1 MDISSQAAPCQ
12 EASGI
17 SLAAHRHQE
26 INFAKK
32 QLIAFR
38 LFIESNVVVHVIKKF
53 NTHSYRERLNSATVW
68 RQSSA
73 LSRNICLSTSAHTF
87 L

>member
-1 MDISSQAAPCQ
+1 MRRVAR
-12 EASGI
+12 
-17 SLAAHRHQE
+17 RHQV

-38 LFIESNVVVHVIKKF
+38 FFIESNVVGHVTKKF
-53 NTHSYRERLNSATVW
+53 NTHSYRERLNRVSFQ